1 MPQRIFALALTA
13 TLLAGCGKQQPITS
27 GGRTASFWVEALQKP
42 DVELRR
48 KAATKLGP
56 LILMHDDALP
66 ALLGALRDGDSQVRA
81 RAAWCL
87 GVYTGPRA
95 QDVLPALNE
104 VRQKDQDAGVRDAA
118 DKALERLSSS

>member
-1 MPQRIFALALTA
+1 MAQRICALALMVA
-13 TLLAGCGKQQPITS
+13 LFVGCGKQQPVTS
-27 GGRTASFWVEALQKP
+27 GGRTASFWAQALQKP

-56 LILMHDDALP
+56 LILMHHDALP
-66 ALLGALRDGDSQVRA
+66 ALLGALRDADSDVRA

-95 QDVLPALNE
+95 QEVLPALNE
-104 VRQKDQDAGVRDAA
+104 VRHHDHDFSVRAA
-118 DKALERLSSS
+118 AAKAIEKLSSS